1 VVRGAAAQAVT
12 ASGVDQCRRGGIVD
26 RLRPAVERTPP
37 RPAAGG
43 GNWCGVRRRCERRT
57 DPARLQPAW
66 GRALEGPARRAVL
79 WVELH
84 QLIPVAVLYGAV
96 LLAFAMFDLRRQRL
110 MFYLL
115 FAVTITAS
123 VQLIGVFL
131 AFASLILPALS
142 ASASSPRWR
151 LSFGYGV
158 GLAGYKAGLVISG
171 LWDVPTGAAIV
182 CALAFVAAVAAM
194 LSPFSESEVT
204 S

>member
-1 VVRGAAAQAVT
+1 V
-12 ASGVDQCRRGGIVD
+12 
-26 RLRPAVERTPP
+26 
-37 RPAAGG
+37 
-43 GNWCGVRRRCERRT
+43 
-57 DPARLQPAW
+57 
-66 GRALEGPARRAVL
+66 
-79 WVELH
+79 
-84 QLIPVAVLYGAV
+84 
-96 LLAFAMFDLRRQRL
+96 
-110 MFYLL
+110 FYLL

-142 ASASSPRWR
+142 ASASSPRWH

-158 GLAGYKAGLVISG
+158 GLAGYTAGLVISG

-182 CALAFVAAVAAM
+182 CTLAFVAAVAAM